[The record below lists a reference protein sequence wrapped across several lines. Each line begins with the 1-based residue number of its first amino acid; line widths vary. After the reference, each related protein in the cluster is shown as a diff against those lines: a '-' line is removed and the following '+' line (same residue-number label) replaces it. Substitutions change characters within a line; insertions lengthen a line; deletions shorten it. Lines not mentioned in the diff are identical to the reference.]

1 MKKYEILE
9 HTADLRIKAQGK
21 NLKELFS
28 NIAYGLCEKMLGKD
42 LSSLKSK
49 DLRLIGAH
57 GNNLES
63 VLVNFLNEIIFQADI
78 NKEIYTDFQIEK
90 LSDTYIKATTKST
103 KVPEKCLEVKAATFY
118 QLKIKKKN
126 KKFEATVTFDI

>member
-1 MKKYEILE
+1 MKRYEILE

-28 NIAYGLCEKMLGKD
+28 NMAYGLCEKMLGKD
-42 LSSLKSK
+42 LGSLKSK
-49 DLRLIGAH
+49 DLRLIETH

-63 VLVNFLNEIIFQADI
+63 VLVNFLNEIIFQADT

-90 LSDTYIKATTKST
+90 LSDTHIKVTAKST
-103 KVPEKCLEVKAATFY
+103 KVSEKRLGVKAATFY
-118 QLKIKKKN
+118 QLEIKKKN

>member
-49 DLRLIGAH
+49 DLRLTEAH

-90 LSDTYIKATTKST
+90 LSDTHIKATAKST
-103 KVPEKCLEVKAATFY
+103 KVSEKRLEIKAATFY

-126 KKFEATVTFDI
+126 KKFEAVVTFDI

>member
-1 MKKYEILE
+1 MKKYEVLE
-9 HTADLRIKAQGK
+9 HTADLRIKAQGETS
-21 NLKELFS
+21 KELFS

-49 DLRLIGAH
+49 DLRLIEVH

-90 LSDTYIKATTKST
+90 LSDTHIKVTAKST
-103 KVPEKCLEVKAATFY
+103 KVSEKRLEVKAATFY

-126 KKFEATVTFDI
+126 KKFEVVVTFDI